1 MKSTELMIGDW
12 LIPYNETEPRRVEHL
27 TYQYEMS
34 GKYDV
39 VAFDKNPYTFN
50 YTGFCKP
57 VPITREIL
65 EKNGFVCR
73 EERGSFVA
81 YSYSEESYS
90 NQTVEITLF
99 HVESEYKNNQ
109 LHICE
114 FHHPNEVMLHLMKC
128 NYVHKLQHAL
138 RLCGIDMEIT
148 L

>member
-1 MKSTELMIGDW
+1 MEVKDLMIGDW
-12 LIPYNETEPRRVEHL
+12 LFPYNETEARRVEHL

-65 EKNGFVCR
+65 EKNGFVRCLL
-73 EERGSFVA
+73 RGSFVA
-81 YSYSEESYS
+81 YSEESYS

-99 HVESEYKNNQ
+99 NVENEYKYNQ

-114 FHHPNEVMLHLMKC
+114 FHHPNEVILHLMEC
-128 NYVHKLQHAL
+128 NHVHKLQHAF
-138 RLCGIDMEIT
+138 RLCGIEKEIV

>member
-1 MKSTELMIGDW
+1 
-12 LIPYNETEPRRVEHL
+12 
-27 TYQYEMS
+27 MS

-73 EERGSFVA
+73 KDSGAFVA
-81 YSYSEESYS
+81 YAEESYS
-90 NQTVEITLF
+90 NQTVEVTLF
-99 HVESEYKNNQ
+99 DVESEFRNIQ

-114 FHHPNEVMLHLMKC
+114 SNNSQETMLHLMEC
-128 NYVHKLQHAL
+128 NYVHQLQHAL
-138 RLCGIDMEIT
+138 RLCGIDKEVE

>member
-1 MKSTELMIGDW
+1 MKVSDLMIGDW
-12 LIPYNETEPRRVEHL
+12 LFPYNETEPRRVEHL
-27 TYQYEMS
+27 KYQYEMS

-65 EKNGFVCR
+65 EKNGFVYR
-73 EERGSFVA
+73 KDSGAFIVYA
-81 YSYSEESYS
+81 EESYS
-90 NQTVEITLF
+90 NQTVEVTLF
-99 HVESEYKNNQ
+99 NVESEFRNIQ

-114 FHHPNEVMLHLMKC
+114 SNSPQETMLHLMEC
-128 NYVHKLQHAL
+128 NYVHQLQHAL
-138 RLCGIDMEIT
+138 RLAGIDMEIT

>member
-1 MKSTELMIGDW
+1 MKVSDLMIGDW
-12 LIPYNETEPRRVEHL
+12 LFPYNETEPRRVEHL

-65 EKNGFVCR
+65 EKNGF
-73 EERGSFVA
+73 A
-81 YSYSEESYS
+81 YNRKNGALIAYAYESYS
-90 NQTVEITLF
+90 NQMEEISLYDVEIEY
-99 HVESEYKNNQ
+99 ESNQ
-109 LHICE
+109 LHICDSN
-114 FHHPNEVMLHLMKC
+114 HPREVMLHLMEC

-138 RLCGIDMEIT
+138 RLCGIEKEIV

>member
-1 MKSTELMIGDW
+1 MEVKDLMIGDW

-34 GKYDV
+34 GKYDA

-65 EKNGFVCR
+65 EKNGFVYR
-73 EERGSFVA
+73 KNSGAFIVYA
-81 YSYSEESYS
+81 EESYS
-90 NQTVEITLF
+90 NQTVEVTLF
-99 HVESEYKNNQ
+99 NVESEFRNIQ

-114 FHHPNEVMLHLMKC
+114 SNDPQETMLHLMEC
-128 NYVHKLQHAL
+128 NYVHQLQHAL
-138 RLCGIDMEIT
+138 RLAGIDMEIT

>member
-1 MKSTELMIGDW
+1 MKTKDLMIGDW

-27 TYQYEMS
+27 TYQYDMS
-34 GKYDV
+34 GKYDA

-73 EERGSFVA
+73 KNSGAFIVYA
-81 YSYSEESYS
+81 EESYS
-90 NQTVEITLF
+90 NQTVEVTLF
-99 HVESEYKNNQ
+99 DVESEFRNIQ

-114 FHHPNEVMLHLMKC
+114 SNSPKETMLHLMEC
-128 NYVHKLQHAL
+128 NYVHQLQHAL
-138 RLCGIDMEIT
+138 RLCGIEKEIE

>member
-1 MKSTELMIGDW
+1 MNATDLMIGDW

-27 TYQYEMS
+27 TYQYDMS

-65 EKNGFVCR
+65 EKNGF
-73 EERGSFVA
+73 A
-81 YSYSEESYS
+81 YNRKNGALIAYAYESYS
-90 NQTVEITLF
+90 NQMEEISLYDVEI
-99 HVESEYKNNQ
+99 EYENNQ
-109 LHICE
+109 LHICDSN
-114 FHHPNEVMLHLMKC
+114 HPREVMLHLMNC
-128 NYVHKLQHAL
+128 NYVHELQHAL
-138 RLCGIDMEIT
+138 RVCKIDKEIV